1 MSKEK
6 RRVPKLRFPGFT
18 EDWEQRKLGDT
29 NTFFTDGNYGNDY
42 PTANEMSDSV
52 NGVPF
57 LRGSNLDNGAI
68 NLVDVNYITKQKH
81 NLLTSGHTK
90 FDDIIIAVRG
100 SLGNCGYVAKQ
111 FIDININSQLAI
123 IRTDKNELSGLF
135 LIEYLLSS
143 LGKKEINR
151 NITGTAL
158 KQLPINSLKMINIK
172 YPSINEQ
179 EKISILLS
187 KLNAIITLHQR
198 KLEHLNLKKKALL
211 QKLFPKDGERYPELR
226 FPGFTDAWEQRK
238 LGDVIASLYNGQTP
252 SRFDKANWEGDIPWL
267 TSGELNRGVVNH
279 SIEKITQQGRD
290 DANLKIVPKGTVVI
304 AITGLEAAG
313 TRGNCAK
320 LGFDTTLNQSC
331 MAIYP
336 KSEFLDPDFLFQWY
350 IAVGEEYGIKYTQG
364 TKQQSYNAELIK
376 ILPISVPRVTE
387 QRKITRILD
396 SFDDII
402 TLHQRKLE
410 HLQLQKKA
418 LLQQMFV

>member
-1 MSKEK
+1 
-6 RRVPKLRFPGFT
+6 
-18 EDWEQRKLGDT
+18 
-29 NTFFTDGNYGNDY
+29 
-42 PTANEMSDSV
+42 MSDSI

-68 NLVDVNYITKQKH
+68 NLMDVHYITKQKH

-123 IRTDKNELSGLF
+123 IRTNKNELSGLF
-135 LIEYLLSS
+135 LIEYLLSY

-172 YPSINEQ
+172 YPAINEQ

-187 KLNAIITLHQR
+187 KLNTSITLHQR
-198 KLEHLNLKKKALL
+198 KLENLKLAKKALL
-211 QKLFPKDGERYPELR
+211 QKLFPKNGSQFPEIR
-226 FPGFTDAWEQRK
+226 FKGFTDAWEQRK

-331 MAIYP
+331 MAIHP

-402 TLHQRKLE
+402 TLHQCKLDK
-410 HLQLQKKA
+410 LQDVKKGLLQK
-418 LLQQMFV
+418 MFV

>member
-1 MSKEK
+1 MMSGAKK
-6 RRVPKLRFPGFT
+6 RVPKRRFKEFLNT
-18 EDWEQRKLGDT
+18 SDWEQRKLGDVSNIIVGGT
-29 NTFFTDGNYGNDY
+29 PSTKVKAYWEPKEVPWMSSGEINKKRIYSTDNMISEYGLNNSNASWVKENSILIALAGQGK
-42 PTANEMSDSV
+42 T
-52 NGVPF
+52 
-57 LRGSNLDNGAI
+57 RGTVAI
-68 NLVDVNYITKQKH
+68 NDIPLTTNQSIAAMELNKDFDAEFIFQ
-81 NLLTSGHTK
+81 NLNSRYEELRRVSSGDGT
-90 FDDIIIAVRG
+90 RG
-100 SLGNCGYVAKQ
+100 GLNKEILSNFVVPYSSISEQVKIGI
-111 FIDININSQLAI
+111 FFRTIDNLI
-123 IRTDKNELSGLF
+123 IRC
-135 LIEYLLSS
+135 
-143 LGKKEINR
+143 
-151 NITGTAL
+151 
-158 KQLPINSLKMINIK
+158 
-172 YPSINEQ
+172 
-179 EKISILLS
+179 
-187 KLNAIITLHQR
+187 QR
-198 KLEHLNLKKKALL
+198 KLDKLQATKKALL
-211 QKLFPKDGERYPELR
+211 QEMFPEEGQDKPKCR
-226 FPGFTDAWEQRK
+226 FKCFTDAWEQRK

-336 KSEFLDPDFLFQWY
+336 KSEFLDPGFLFQWY

-402 TLHQRKLE
+402 TLHQCKLDKLKNLKQAYLNE
-410 HLQLQKKA
+410 
-418 LLQQMFV
+418 MFV

>member
-1 MSKEK
+1 MINQVEKKNPK
-6 RRVPKLRFPGFT
+6 RRFKEF
-18 EDWEQRKLGDT
+18 LGKENWNVHT
-29 NTFFTDGNYGNDY
+29 LGTVL
-42 PTANEMSDSV
+42 MSTY
-52 NGVPF
+52 NGQTPS
-57 LRGSNLDNGAI
+57 RSKGEYWNGKI
-68 NLVDVNYITKQKH
+68 NW
-81 NLLTSGHTK
+81 LTSGELNCGIVNDTLEK
-90 FDDIIIAVRG
+90 ITELGLDSANLKIIPKGILVIAITGLEASGTR
-100 SLGNCGYVAKQ
+100 GNCAILGCNTTLNQSCMALFPIRSLISSDFLFNWYL
-111 FIDININSQLAI
+111 FIGDYY
-123 IRTDKNELSGLF
+123 G
-135 LIEYLLSS
+135 
-143 LGKKEINR
+143 
-151 NITGTAL
+151 
-158 KQLPINSLKMINIK
+158 IK
-172 YPSINEQ
+172 YTQGTKQQSYNSKILNDLEIVIPSLDEQ
-179 EKISILLS
+179 NKISSFFS
-187 KLNAIITLHQR
+187 KLDSMIDFQKR
-198 KLEHLNLKKKALL
+198 KLNKLQATKKALL
-211 QKLFPKDGERYPELR
+211 QEMFPEEGQDKPKRR
-226 FPGFTDAWEQRK
+226 FKGFTDAWKQRK

-252 SRFDKANWEGDIPWL
+252 SKFDKANWEGDIPWL

-402 TLHQRKLE
+402 TLHQRKLDKLKNLKQAYLNE
-410 HLQLQKKA
+410 
-418 LLQQMFV
+418 MFV

>member
-1 MSKEK
+1 MMSGAKK
-6 RRVPKLRFPGFT
+6 RVPKRRFKEFLNT
-18 EDWEQRKLGDT
+18 SDWEQRKLGDVSNIIVGGT
-29 NTFFTDGNYGNDY
+29 PSTKVKAYWEPKEVPWMSSGEINKKRIYSTDNMISEYGLNNSNASWVKENSILIALAGQGK
-42 PTANEMSDSV
+42 T
-52 NGVPF
+52 
-57 LRGSNLDNGAI
+57 RGTVAI
-68 NLVDVNYITKQKH
+68 NDIPLTTNQSIAAMELNKDFDAEFIFQ
-81 NLLTSGHTK
+81 NLNSRYEELRRVSSG
-90 FDDIIIAVRG
+90 DGARG
-100 SLGNCGYVAKQ
+100 GLNKEVLSNFVVPYSSISEQVKIGN
-111 FIDININSQLAI
+111 FFRTIDNLI
-123 IRTDKNELSGLF
+123 IRC
-135 LIEYLLSS
+135 
-143 LGKKEINR
+143 
-151 NITGTAL
+151 
-158 KQLPINSLKMINIK
+158 
-172 YPSINEQ
+172 
-179 EKISILLS
+179 
-187 KLNAIITLHQR
+187 QR
-198 KLEHLNLKKKALL
+198 KLDKLQATKKALL
-211 QKLFPKDGERYPELR
+211 QEIFPEEGQDKPKRR
-226 FPGFTDAWEQRK
+226 FKCFTDAWEQCK

-402 TLHQRKLE
+402 TLHQCKLDKLKNLKQAYLNE
-410 HLQLQKKA
+410 
-418 LLQQMFV
+418 MFV